1 MYFSNSFRFVSHD
14 LMVIIILNFVIVV
27 IAMVVSFMSA
37 LIRVNYTGLVFVIKE
52 WILSD
57 MVVVLGGDW
66 PSVDVKEF
74 GK

>member
-1 MYFSNSFRFVSHD
+1 MYSSNSFRFVSHD
-14 LMVIIILNFVIVV
+14 LMVIIILNLVIVV

-52 WILSD
+52 WILAN

-74 GK
+74 SE